1 MSNINGI
8 LLDCRGQS
16 RRGPSGYAACLH
28 RHTLVDMAESDL
40 NNKYTNLLCVLY
52 GMSQRRGFNNPR
64 ACPVDC
70 STDQVLRP
78 LPLFGG
84 CSQSLPERVQ
94 TLKNGRPPRPHSGI
108 WHVAAPWI
116 QCPTSRVKTEESD
129 KARILAD
136 SQNIWR
142 KIWEILPLQNSNKK
156 PRNNKEK
163 PRKTNEKLRKTVFLY
178 FSLFRPLQVLQ
189 KMQSG

>member
-40 NNKYTNLLCVLY
+40 NNN
-52 GMSQRRGFNNPR
+52 
-64 ACPVDC
+64 ACFMAGRSAMDL
-70 STDQVLRP
+70 TTHVLRP
-78 LPLFGG
+78 LPPFGG

>member
-1 MSNINGI
+1 MR
-8 LLDCRGQS
+8 LL
-16 RRGPSGYAACLH
+16 P
-28 RHTLVDMAESDL
+28 
-40 NNKYTNLLCVLY
+40 
-52 GMSQRRGFNNPR
+52 P
-64 ACPVDC
+64 
-70 STDQVLRP
+70 
-78 LPLFGG
+78 FGG
-84 CSQSLPERVQ
+84 CSQSLPKRVQ

-163 PRKTNEKLRKTVFLY
+163 PRKTNEKLRKTYFL
-178 FSLFRPLQVLQ
+178 LFFLIFLCVDPCKLAKPRDRPHAQVAARHMRGRRPQ
-189 KMQSG
+189 PQPGHWIATGPYRAY